1 LRERERERDTTTRIG
16 NGARA
21 TRNDYGARVSWGMQ
35 AWADDAV
42 LQWSGRHSPKLSLSS
57 LYTLFDLL
65 VTKFLGFFFF
75 FFFNWANSKLLLLFG
90 IYFVVVV
97 FI

>member
-1 LRERERERDTTTRIG
+1 M
-16 NGARA
+16 RA

-35 AWADDAV
+35 ARANDAV
-42 LQWSGRHSPKLSLSS
+42 LQWSGRHSPKLSLGS

-75 FFFNWANSKLLLLFG
+75 FFKWANSKLLLLFG